1 MHSRPPAFSEKATH
15 LTKGVSRCRFD
26 RFSSLF
32 FSSLL
37 FFFFFFSG
45 RVEKEGGGGSGRIYQ
60 DIDQADDDSEND
72 LKAAA
77 MAFGHGIAH
86 IDDLINGCP

>member
-1 MHSRPPAFSEKATH
+1 MAAH

-26 RFSSLF
+26 RFSSCFVFSCFFF
-32 FSSLL
+32 FSSLSL
-37 FFFFFFSG
+37 FFFSG
-45 RVEKEGGGGSGRIYQ
+45 RVEKEGGRGSGPIYQ

-77 MAFGHGIAH
+77 MAFGHRIAH

>member
-1 MHSRPPAFSEKATH
+1 M
-15 LTKGVSRCRFD
+15 
-26 RFSSLF
+26 
-32 FSSLL
+32 
-37 FFFFFFSG
+37 
-45 RVEKEGGGGSGRIYQ
+45 EKEGGGGRGPIYQ

-72 LKAAA
+72 LKAEA